1 MIYVENATAL
11 LDGRR
16 VAVPVKRAVK
26 DKAALEQFRSALKAE
41 LGTQSVMF
49 VYEEREDEV

>member
-26 DKAALEQFRSALKAE
+26 DKTALEQFRSALKAE
-41 LGTQSVMF
+41 LGAESVMF
-49 VYEEREDEV
+49 VYEELEDVV

>member
-16 VAVPVKRAVK
+16 VAIPVKRAVK
-26 DKAALEQFRSALKAE
+26 DKAALEQFRSELKTE

-49 VYEEREDEV
+49 VYEEREDDM

>member
-26 DKAALEQFRSALKAE
+26 DKTALEQFRSALKAE
-41 LGTQSVMF
+41 LGTESVMF
-49 VYEEREDEV
+49 VYEERDDVV